1 MKRRGIRE
9 EIVRDVLR
17 SPGQRFDVRSGRIVL
32 QSKLVD
38 ESKGKEY
45 VIRVFVDID
54 REPPEV
60 VTVYR
65 TTKIVKY
72 WKETL

>member
-9 EIVRDVLR
+9 ETVRDVLR
-17 SPGQRFDVRSGRIVL
+17 APGQRLDIRAGRIVL
-32 QSKLVD
+32 QSKLLD
-38 ESKGKEY
+38 EGKGKEY
-45 VIRVFVDID
+45 LIRVFLDID
-54 REPPEV
+54 PEPPEV

-65 TTKIVKY
+65 TTKISKY